1 MLRKSYQHL
10 FITKYINARTRNAS
24 FVYLRSRI
32 YYSNQI
38 I

>member
-1 MLRKSYQHL
+1 MFKKSYQHL
-10 FITKYINARTRNAS
+10 FITKYKNARTRNVS

-32 YYSNQI
+32 HNGNQI